1 MLGLS
6 NYRAIFTAKAVI
18 KINFGIKPI
27 PRIGCWVLDVSPI
40 AASIIPMNSPAPSA
54 PWEKLLDG
62 RFDSK
67 RPGRTLWRL
76 FDDQHGR
83 VAGAVALYIVKQSPA
98 SLMPLAVGMIVDVLT
113 NGGAFSKILWIA
125 GGYFLLLLQNPL
137 VHTSFVRLMSGALRH
152 MQFNLRSA
160 LVERLQQLSITFY
173 EEKQASALQT
183 KLLRDV
189 DAIDGLCRH
198 LMHTGLN
205 GLLVI
210 TYVTIIA
217 LVKQP
222 LLALYFLVTVPAGI
236 ALLKLFDRRFR
247 EQYQAM
253 RVETEQ
259 MNARVGEMLQ
269 MLPVT
274 RAHGLESIETRSV
287 RSVFERIRD
296 RGLQVDTLTEFFA
309 SSSWF
314 TFMLFQLA
322 CLVFSAWLVVHHRIS
337 VGDAVMYHTYFGML
351 IGAVQQ
357 FLGVFPALAQGADA
371 VRSLGE
377 VLEAGQ
383 LEKNEGKPAAP
394 SPLRGELR
402 FEHVGFSY
410 PSGREVALSD
420 INLTIAAGETVAFVG
435 ESGAGKSTL
444 INLAIGFR
452 QPATGTVKLD
462 GHDLRELD
470 LRTYRRQIGV
480 VPQTTLLFNGSLR
493 ENVTYGLDKVSDA
506 TLWQVLAD
514 ANLADFVRSLPKG
527 LDTPLGE
534 SGARLSG
541 GQRQRLAIARALVRN
556 PRLVILDEA
565 TSALDTESERLV
577 QEALV
582 RLTKDRTTLIV
593 AHRFSTIRHAHRII
607 VLQHGRIVEQGTHAE
622 LLARAG
628 HFHRLAQLQSV
639 STTPPIAEIRP
650 IGTTGN

>member
-1 MLGLS
+1 
-6 NYRAIFTAKAVI
+6 V
-18 KINFGIKPI
+18 
-27 PRIGCWVLDVSPI
+27 D
-40 AASIIPMNSPAPSA
+40 
-54 PWEKLLDG
+54 
-62 RFDSK
+62 
-67 RPGRTLWRL
+67 
-76 FDDQHGR
+76 
-83 VAGAVALYIVKQSPA
+83 ALTT
-98 SLMPLAVGMIVDVLT
+98 GG
-113 NGGAFSKILWIA
+113 NGAFRKILFIA
-125 GGYFLLLLQNPL
+125 GVYFLLLLQNPF
-137 VHTSFVRLMSGALRH
+137 VHTAFVRLMSGALRH

-173 EEKQASALQT
+173 EEKQSSALQT

-198 LMHTGLN
+198 LMNTGLN

-210 TYVTIIA
+210 TYVTVIA

-222 LLALYFLVTVPAGI
+222 LLAVYFLVTVPAGV
-236 ALLKLFDRRFR
+236 ALLKLFDRRFK
-247 EQYQAM
+247 EQYRAM

-274 RAHGLESIETRSV
+274 RAHGLESIETSSV
-287 RSVFERIRD
+287 RGVFERIRE

-314 TFMLFQLA
+314 TFMCFQLA

-337 VGDAVMYHTYFGML
+337 VGDAVMYNTYFGML

-357 FLGVFPALAQGADA
+357 FLSVFPALAQGADA
-371 VRSLGE
+371 IRSLGE
-377 VLEAGQ
+377 VLEAGP
-383 LEKNEGKPAAP
+383 LERNKGKPPAP
-394 SPLRGELR
+394 SPLRGEIV
-402 FEHVGFSY
+402 FDNVSFSY
-410 PSGREVALSD
+410 PHGREMALQDVSL
-420 INLTIAAGETVAFVG
+420 NIAAGETVAFVG

-444 INLAIGFR
+444 VNLAIGFR
-452 QPATGTVKLD
+452 QPTAGCVKLD
-462 GHDLRELD
+462 GRDLRELD

-493 ENVTYGLDKVSDA
+493 ENVMYGLEKVSDE
-506 TLWQVLAD
+506 TLWKIMAD
-514 ANLADFVRSLPKG
+514 ANLAEFVRSLPKG

-534 SGARLSG
+534 SGAQLSG

-582 RLTKDRTTLIV
+582 HLTQGRTTLIV

-607 VLQHGRIVEQGTHAE
+607 VLERGHIVEQGTQEE
-622 LLARAG
+622 LMGRQGQFYRLARM
-628 HFHRLAQLQSV
+628 QSIV
-639 STTPPIAEIRP
+639 QGEPVPKAS
-650 IGTTGN
+650 

>member
-1 MLGLS
+1 MPDS
-6 NYRAIFTAKAVI
+6 IASIRKME
-18 KINFGIKPI
+18 
-27 PRIGCWVLDVSPI
+27 VSP
-40 AASIIPMNSPAPSA
+40 PA
-54 PWEKLLDG
+54 WEKLLDG
-62 RFDSK
+62 RFESK
-67 RPGRTLWRL
+67 RPGRTLWNL
-76 FDDQHGR
+76 FSDQRGR
-83 VAGAVALYIVKQSPA
+83 VAGAVALYVIKQSPA
-98 SLMPLAVGMIVDVLT
+98 SLLPLAVGMIVDALT
-113 NGGAFSKILWIA
+113 KGSDGAFRKILFIA
-125 GGYFLLLLQNPL
+125 AGYFLLLLQNPL

-173 EEKQASALQT
+173 EERQTSALQT
-183 KLLRDV
+183 KILRDV

-210 TYVTIIA
+210 LYVTIIA

-222 LLALYFLVTVPAGI
+222 LLALYFLVTVPAGV
-236 ALLKLFDRRFR
+236 ALLKLFDRRFK

-274 RAHGLESIETRSV
+274 RAHGLESVETRDV
-287 RSVFERIRD
+287 RSVFERIRE
-296 RGLQVDTLTEFFA
+296 RGMQVDTLTEFFA

-314 TFMLFQLA
+314 TFMCFQLA

-357 FLGVFPALAQGADA
+357 FLSVFPALAQGADA

-377 VLEAGQ
+377 VLEAEQ
-383 LEKNEGKPAAP
+383 LERNEGKPSAP
-394 SPLRGELR
+394 NPLRGEIV
-402 FEHVGFSY
+402 FENVSFNY
-410 PSGREVALSD
+410 PRGREVALSE
-420 INLTIAAGETVAFVG
+420 ISLQIKPGETIAFVG

-444 INLAIGFR
+444 VNLAIGFR
-452 QPATGTVKLD
+452 QPTTGSVKLD
-462 GHDLRELD
+462 GRDLRAMD

-480 VPQTTLLFNGSLR
+480 VPQTTLLFDGTLR
-493 ENVTYGLDKVSDA
+493 ENVTYGLEQVSDA
-506 TLWQVLAD
+506 TLWKILAD
-514 ANLADFVRSLPKG
+514 ANLTEFVRALPQG

-565 TSALDTESERLV
+565 TSALDTESEQLV
-577 QEALV
+577 QSALV
-582 RLTKDRTTLIV
+582 RLTQDRTTLIV
-593 AHRFSTIRHAHRII
+593 AHRFSTIRHAHRIV
-607 VLQHGRIVEQGTHAE
+607 VLHGGRIVETGTQAE
-622 LLARAG
+622 LLAQRG
-628 HFHRLAQLQSV
+628 QFFRLAALQTV
-639 STTPPIAEIRP
+639 KPA
-650 IGTTGN
+650 

>member
-1 MLGLS
+1 MEG
-6 NYRAIFTAKAVI
+6 
-18 KINFGIKPI
+18 
-27 PRIGCWVLDVSPI
+27 SP
-40 AASIIPMNSPAPSA
+40 PA
-54 PWEKLLDG
+54 WEKLLDG

-67 RPGRTLWRL
+67 HPGRTLWNL
-76 FDDQHGR
+76 FSDQRGR
-83 VAGAVALYIVKQSPA
+83 VIGAATLYIIKQSPA
-98 SLMPLAVGMIVDVLT
+98 SLLPLAVGMIVDTLT
-113 NGGAFSKILWIA
+113 KGGDGAFRKILWIA
-125 GGYFLLLLQNPL
+125 AGYFLLLLQNPL

-160 LVERLQQLSITFY
+160 LVDRLQQLSITFY
-173 EEKQASALQT
+173 EEKQTSALQT

-205 GLLVI
+205 GVLVI
-210 TYVTIIA
+210 LYVAVIA
-217 LVKQP
+217 LIKQP

-236 ALLKLFDRRFR
+236 ALLKLFDRRFK

-253 RVETEQ
+253 RIETEQ

-287 RSVFERIRD
+287 RGVFERIRE

-314 TFMLFQLA
+314 TFMCFQLA
-322 CLVFSAWLVVHHRIS
+322 CLVFSAWLVVHHRIT

-357 FLGVFPALAQGADA
+357 FLSVFPALAQGADA

-377 VLEAGQ
+377 ILEA
-383 LEKNEGKPAAP
+383 EHVEENAGKPAAP
-394 SPLRGELR
+394 SPLRGEIV
-402 FEHVGFSY
+402 FDNVSFSY
-410 PSGREVALSD
+410 PRGREVALSE
-420 INLTIAAGETVAFVG
+420 INLRIAPGETVAFVG

-444 INLAIGFR
+444 VNLAIGFR
-452 QPATGTVKLD
+452 QPTKGSIALD
-462 GHDLRELD
+462 GRELRSMDLRSF
-470 LRTYRRQIGV
+470 RRQIGV
-480 VPQTTLLFNGSLR
+480 VPQTTLLFNAPLR
-493 ENVTYGLDKVSDA
+493 ENVTYGLENVPED
-506 TLWQVLAD
+506 TLWKILAD

-534 SGARLSG
+534 GGTMLSG

-565 TSALDTESERLV
+565 TSALDTASERLV

-593 AHRFSTIRHAHRII
+593 AHRFSTIRHAHHI
-607 VLQHGRIVEQGTHAE
+607 VVLKGGRIVEFGTQSE
-622 LLARAG
+622 LMAKQG
-628 HFHRLAQLQSV
+628 HFFRLAALQTVATDNATLQTS
-639 STTPPIAEIRP
+639 
-650 IGTTGN
+650 

>member
-1 MLGLS
+1 VEDL
-6 NYRAIFTAKAVI
+6 
-18 KINFGIKPI
+18 P
-27 PRIGCWVLDVSPI
+27 
-40 AASIIPMNSPAPSA
+40 PA
-54 PWEKLLDG
+54 WENLLDG

-67 RPGRTLWRL
+67 HPRRTLWGL
-76 FDDQHGR
+76 FADQRGR
-83 VAGAVALYIVKQSPA
+83 VFGAVALYIIKQSPA
-98 SLMPLAVGMIVDVLT
+98 SLLPLAVGMIVDALT
-113 NGGAFSKILWIA
+113 KGGEGAFRKILFIA
-125 GGYFLLLLQNPL
+125 AGYFLLLLQNPL

-160 LVERLQQLSITFY
+160 LVERLQQLSLAYY

-183 KLLRDV
+183 KILRDV

-205 GLLVI
+205 GVLVI
-210 TYVTIIA
+210 TYVTVIA

-222 LLALYFLVTVPAGI
+222 LLAVYFVVTVPAGV
-236 ALLKLFDRRFR
+236 ALLKLFDRRFK

-253 RVETEQ
+253 RIETEQ

-274 RAHGLESIETRSV
+274 RAHGLESIETSSV
-287 RSVFERIRD
+287 RGVFERIRE

-314 TFMLFQLA
+314 TFMCFQLA

-357 FLGVFPALAQGADA
+357 FLSVFPALAQGADA
-371 VRSLGE
+371 IRSLGE
-377 VLEAGQ
+377 VLEADQ
-383 LEKNEGKPAAP
+383 IEQNAGKPAAP
-394 SPLRGELR
+394 NPLQGEII
-402 FEHVGFSY
+402 FDDVSFNY
-410 PSGREVALSD
+410 PRGREVALANISLR
-420 INLTIAAGETVAFVG
+420 IPPGQTVAFVG

-444 INLAIGFR
+444 VHLAMGMR
-452 QPATGTVKLD
+452 LATSGTVKLD
-462 GHDLRELD
+462 GHDLRQLD

-480 VPQTTLLFNGSLR
+480 VPQTTLLFNGTLR
-493 ENVTYGLDKVSDA
+493 ENVTYGLENVPDD
-506 TLWQVLAD
+506 TLWKTLAD
-514 ANLADFVRSLPKG
+514 ANLADFVRSLPQG

-582 RLTKDRTTLIV
+582 RLTRGRTTLIV
-593 AHRFSTIRHAHRII
+593 AHRFSTIRHAHHI
-607 VLQHGRIVEQGTHAE
+607 VVLRGGRIVEAGTQAE
-622 LLARAG
+622 LMASRG
-628 HFHRLAQLQSV
+628 HFQRLASLQ
-639 STTPPIAEIRP
+639 TFGGEN
-650 IGTTGN
+650 G

>member
-1 MLGLS
+1 MQ
-6 NYRAIFTAKAVI
+6 
-18 KINFGIKPI
+18 
-27 PRIGCWVLDVSPI
+27 
-40 AASIIPMNSPAPSA
+40 NSPRPAA
-54 PWEKLLDG
+54 WERLLDG
-62 RFDSK
+62 CFDSK
-67 RPGRTLWRL
+67 HPRRTLWNL
-76 FDDQHGR
+76 FADQRGR
-83 VAGAVALYIVKQSPA
+83 VFGAVALYVVKQTPA

-125 GGYFLLLLQNPL
+125 LGYFLLLLQNPF
-137 VHTSFVRLMSGALRH
+137 VHTTFVRLMSGALRH

-173 EEKQASALQT
+173 EEKQTSALQT

-205 GLLVI
+205 GLLVMV
-210 TYVTIIA
+210 YVTIIA

-222 LLALYFLVTVPAGI
+222 LLALYFLVTVPAGV
-236 ALLKLFDRRFR
+236 ALLKLFDRRFK

-253 RVETEQ
+253 RIETEQ

-287 RSVFERIRD
+287 RGVFERIRE
-296 RGLQVDTLTEFFA
+296 RGLQVDTLTEFFS

-314 TFMLFQLA
+314 TFMCFQLA
-322 CLVFSAWLVVHHRIS
+322 CLVFSAWLVIHHRIS
-337 VGDAVMYHTYFGML
+337 IGDAVMYHAYFGML

-357 FLGVFPALAQGADA
+357 FLSVFPAMAQGADA

-377 VLEAGQ
+377 VLEAEQ
-383 LEKNEGKPAAP
+383 LERNEGKPSAP
-394 SPLRGELR
+394 VPLRGEIV
-402 FEHVGFSY
+402 FENVSFSY
-410 PSGREVALSD
+410 PRGREVALKEISLQ
-420 INLTIAAGETVAFVG
+420 IKPGETIAFVG

-444 INLAIGFR
+444 VNLAIGFR
-452 QPATGTVKLD
+452 QPTAGKVLLD

-480 VPQTTLLFNGSLR
+480 VPQTTLLFNGTLR
-493 ENVTYGLDKVSDA
+493 ENVTYGLEKVSEDA
-506 TLWQVLAD
+506 LWKVLAD
-514 ANLADFVRSLPKG
+514 ANLAEFVRSLPKG

-534 SGARLSG
+534 SGAQLSG

-582 RLTKDRTTLIV
+582 RLTQGRTTLIV
-593 AHRFSTIRHAHRII
+593 AHRFSTIRHAQRIV
-607 VLQHGRIVEQGTHAE
+607 VLQRGRIVEHGTHAE
-622 LLARAG
+622 LLAKAG
-628 HFHRLAQLQSV
+628 QFFRLAQSQSV
-639 STTPPIAEIRP
+639 
-650 IGTTGN
+650 TGVGAA

>member
-1 MLGLS
+1 
-6 NYRAIFTAKAVI
+6 V
-18 KINFGIKPI
+18 
-27 PRIGCWVLDVSPI
+27 D
-40 AASIIPMNSPAPSA
+40 AASPA
-54 PWEKLLDG
+54 WEKLLDG

-67 RPGRTLWRL
+67 RPGRTLWNL
-76 FDDQHGR
+76 FADQRRR
-83 VAGAVALYIVKQSPA
+83 VWGAVALYVVKQSPA
-98 SLMPLAVGMIVDVLT
+98 SLLPLAVGLIVDALT
-113 NGGAFSKILWIA
+113 PVKPGSFHKILLIA
-125 GGYFLLLLQNPL
+125 AGYFVLLLQNPL

-160 LVERLQQLSITFY
+160 LVERLQQLSITFF
-173 EEKQASALQT
+173 EEKQSSALQT
-183 KLLRDV
+183 KILRDV

-210 TYVTIIA
+210 VYVAVIA
-217 LVKQP
+217 LIKQP
-222 LLALYFLVTVPAGI
+222 LLAVYFLVTVPAGV
-236 ALLKLFDRRFR
+236 ALLKLFDRRFK
-247 EQYQAM
+247 EQYLAL

-287 RSVFERIRD
+287 RSVFERIRE
-296 RGLQVDTLTEFFA
+296 RGMQVDTLTEFFA

-314 TFMLFQLA
+314 TFMCFQLA

-357 FLGVFPALAQGADA
+357 FLSVFPALAQGADA

-383 LEKNEGKPAAP
+383 LERNAGKPAAP
-394 SPLRGELR
+394 NPLRGELV
-402 FEHVGFSY
+402 FENVCFSY
-410 PSGREVALSD
+410 PRGREVALSG
-420 INLTIAAGETVAFVG
+420 INLRIAPGQTVAFVG

-444 INLAIGFR
+444 VNLAIGFR
-452 QPATGTVKLD
+452 QPDSGCVRLD
-462 GHDLRELD
+462 GHDLTQLD

-480 VPQTTLLFNGSLR
+480 VPQTTLLFNGTLR
-493 ENVTYGLDKVSDA
+493 ENVTYGLEKVSDEA
-506 TLWQVLAD
+506 LWRILAD
-514 ANLADFVRSLPKG
+514 ANLTEFVKSLPQG

-541 GQRQRLAIARALVRN
+541 GQRQRLAIARALVRD

-577 QEALV
+577 QEALT
-582 RLTKDRTTLIV
+582 RLTRGRTTLIV
-593 AHRFSTIRHAHRII
+593 AHRFSTIRHAQLI
-607 VLQHGRIVEQGTHAE
+607 VVLHAGRIAETGTQAE
-622 LLARAG
+622 LMAKRG
-628 HFHRLAQLQSV
+628 QFFRLASLQQVNGDESAASEGAQL
-639 STTPPIAEIRP
+639 
-650 IGTTGN
+650 

>member
-1 MLGLS
+1 VQGGS
-6 NYRAIFTAKAVI
+6 QN
-18 KINFGIKPI
+18 
-27 PRIGCWVLDVSPI
+27 
-40 AASIIPMNSPAPSA
+40 PA
-54 PWEKLLDG
+54 WENLLDG

-67 RPGRTLWRL
+67 HPRRTLWNL
-76 FDDQHGR
+76 FADQRRR
-83 VAGAVALYIVKQSPA
+83 VYGATALYIIKQSPA
-98 SLMPLAVGMIVDVLT
+98 SLLPLAVGMIIDVLT

-125 GGYFLLLLQNPL
+125 AGYFLLLLQNPL

-160 LVERLQQLSITFY
+160 LVERLQQLSISFY
-173 EEKQASALQT
+173 EEKQTAALQT

-210 TYVTIIA
+210 TYVAVIA

-222 LLALYFLVTVPAGI
+222 LLALYFLVTMPAGV
-236 ALLKLFDRRFR
+236 ALLKLFDRRFK

-287 RSVFERIRD
+287 RGVFERIRE

-314 TFMLFQLA
+314 TFMCFQLA
-322 CLVFSAWLVVHHRIS
+322 CLVFSAWLVVHHKIS

-357 FLGVFPALAQGADA
+357 FLSVFPAMAQGADA
-371 VRSLGE
+371 IRSLGE
-377 VLEAGQ
+377 VLEAEQ
-383 LEKNEGKPAAP
+383 LEHNAGKPAAP
-394 SPLRGELR
+394 NPLRGEIV
-402 FEHVGFSY
+402 FDHAGFSY
-410 PSGREVALSD
+410 PRGREVALSD
-420 INLTIAAGETVAFVG
+420 ISLKIAAGETIAFVG

-444 INLAIGFR
+444 VNLAIGFR
-452 QPATGTVKLD
+452 SPTAGRVLLD
-462 GHDLRELD
+462 GHDLRDLD

-480 VPQTTLLFNGSLR
+480 VPQTTLLFNGTFR
-493 ENVTYGLDKVSDA
+493 ENVTYGLEQVSEDA
-506 TLWQVLAD
+506 LWQVLAD

-534 SGARLSG
+534 SGAQLSG
-541 GQRQRLAIARALVRN
+541 GQRQRLAIARALVRD

-582 RLTKDRTTLIV
+582 RLAHGRTTLIV
-593 AHRFSTIRHAHRII
+593 AHRFSTIRHAQRIV
-607 VLQHGRIVEQGTHAE
+607 VLQKGKIVEQGTQAE
-622 LLARAG
+622 LIAAKSQ
-628 HFHRLAQLQSV
+628 FYRLASLQASV
-639 STTPPIAEIRP
+639 A
-650 IGTTGN
+650 

>member
-1 MLGLS
+1 
-6 NYRAIFTAKAVI
+6 
-18 KINFGIKPI
+18 
-27 PRIGCWVLDVSPI
+27 
-40 AASIIPMNSPAPSA
+40 MNSSAPAA
-54 PWEKLLDG
+54 PWESLLDG

-67 RPGRTLWRL
+67 RPGHTLWGL
-76 FDDQHGR
+76 FSDQRGR
-83 VAGAVALYIVKQSPA
+83 VAAAVALYIIKQSPG
-98 SLMPLAVGMIVDVLT
+98 SLLPLAVGMIVDALT
-113 NGGAFSKILWIA
+113 NGGEGAFRRILIIA
-125 GGYFLLLLQNPL
+125 GVYFLLLLQNPF
-137 VHTSFVRLMSGALRH
+137 VHTTFVRLMSGALRH

-173 EEKQASALQT
+173 EEKQSDALQT
-183 KLLRDV
+183 KILRDV

-205 GLLVI
+205 GLLVML
-210 TYVTIIA
+210 YVTIIA

-222 LLALYFLVTVPAGI
+222 LLALYFLITVPAGV
-236 ALLKLFDRRFR
+236 ALLKLFDRRFK
-247 EQYQAM
+247 EQYKAM

-274 RAHGLESIETRSV
+274 RAHGLESVETRDV
-287 RSVFERIRD
+287 RSVFERIRE

-322 CLVFSAWLVVHHRIS
+322 CLVFSAWLVVHHRIT

-357 FLGVFPALAQGADA
+357 FLSVFPALAQGADA

-377 VLEAGQ
+377 VLEA
-383 LEKNEGKPAAP
+383 EHVERNEGKPAAP
-394 SPLRGELR
+394 EPLRGGIV
-402 FEHVGFSY
+402 FDHVGFSY
-410 PSGREVALSD
+410 PRGREVALSE
-420 INLTIAAGETVAFVG
+420 ISLNIKAGETIAFVG

-444 INLAIGFR
+444 VNLAIGFR
-452 QPATGTVKLD
+452 QPTAGRILLD
-462 GHDLRELD
+462 GRDLRELD

-493 ENVTYGLDKVSDA
+493 ENVTYGLEKVPDDR
-506 TLWQVLAD
+506 LWKILAD
-514 ANLADFVRSLPKG
+514 ANLAEFVRSLPKQ

-534 SGARLSG
+534 SGTLLSG

-582 RLTKDRTTLIV
+582 RLTQGRTTLIV
-593 AHRFSTIRHAHRII
+593 AHRFSTIRHAHRIV
-607 VLQHGRIVEQGTHAE
+607 VLHQGKIVEQGTQEE
-622 LLARAG
+622 LMARNGQFA
-628 HFHRLAQLQSV
+628 RLAKLQV
-639 STTPPIAEIRP
+639 VAR
-650 IGTTGN
+650 

>member
-1 MLGLS
+1 LLPL
-6 NYRAIFTAKAVI
+6 AVARRSCF
-18 KINFGIKPI
+18 NP
-27 PRIGCWVLDVSPI
+27 PVEVSP
-40 AASIIPMNSPAPSA
+40 SA
-54 PWEKLLDG
+54 WEKLLDG

-67 RPGRTLWRL
+67 HPGRTLWNL
-76 FDDQHGR
+76 FSDQRGR
-83 VAGAVALYIVKQSPA
+83 VAGAVALYVVKQSPA
-98 SLMPLAVGMIVDVLT
+98 SLLPLAVGMIVDQLT
-113 NGGAFSKILWIA
+113 RGGDGAFRKILLIA
-125 GGYFLLLLQNPL
+125 AGYFLLLLQNPL

-173 EEKQASALQT
+173 EERQTSALQT

-210 TYVTIIA
+210 TYVAIIA

-222 LLALYFLVTVPAGI
+222 LLALYFLVTVPAGV
-236 ALLKLFDRRFR
+236 ALLKLFDRRFK

-287 RSVFERIRD
+287 RGVFERIRE

-314 TFMLFQLA
+314 TFMCFQLA

-357 FLGVFPALAQGADA
+357 FLSVFPALAQGADA
-371 VRSLGE
+371 VKSLGD
-377 VLEAGQ
+377 VLEAEQ
-383 LEKNEGKPAAP
+383 LEQNAGKPAAP
-394 SPLRGELR
+394 SPLRGEIV
-402 FEHVGFSY
+402 FENVGFSY
-410 PSGREVALSD
+410 PRGREVALSG
-420 INLTIAAGETVAFVG
+420 ISLKISAGETVAFVG

-444 INLAIGFR
+444 VNLAIGFR
-452 QPATGTVKLD
+452 QPTAGKIILD
-462 GHDLRELD
+462 GRDLRELD
-470 LRTYRRQIGV
+470 LRTYRRQIGM
-480 VPQTTLLFNGSLR
+480 VPQTTLLFNGTLR
-493 ENVTYGLDKVSDA
+493 ENVTYGLEKISDDA
-506 TLWQVLAD
+506 LWEILAD
-514 ANLADFVRSLPKG
+514 ANLAEFVRALPQG

-541 GQRQRLAIARALVRN
+541 GQRQRLAIARALVRQ

-577 QEALV
+577 QEALA
-582 RLTKDRTTLIV
+582 RLTHGRTTLIV
-593 AHRFSTIRHAHRII
+593 AHRFSTIRHAN
-607 VLQHGRIVEQGTHAE
+607 RIVVLHGGRVVEAGTQAE
-622 LLARAG
+622 LMAKQG
-628 HFHRLAQLQSV
+628 QFFRLAALQAVAGQFGEAV
-639 STTPPIAEIRP
+639 SL
-650 IGTTGN
+650 